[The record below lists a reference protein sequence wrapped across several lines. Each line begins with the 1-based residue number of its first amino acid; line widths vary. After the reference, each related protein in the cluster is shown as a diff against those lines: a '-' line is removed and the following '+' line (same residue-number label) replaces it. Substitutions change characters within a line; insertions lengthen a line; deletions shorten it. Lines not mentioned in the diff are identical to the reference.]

1 MSQKMILKRVAA
13 AALCLSLCGSGFS
26 RARKNIVAAP
36 ALSSFSNSSAQLAPN
51 EASLLAEW
59 WKNFDDPEL
68 ESLIKRAIE
77 SNLDVKVARAKL
89 VESRAALGN
98 TKAANQLPT
107 VNAKGSYARTR
118 TSADNPQVLT
128 LGGSTTTVPVVYGNY
143 QAYFDASYE
152 LDIFGGV
159 RNSVKASR
167 ADASASAEELRNTLV
182 STLAEVARD
191 YIQLREYQEQLRIA
205 RAQEE
210 SQKDTLHIT
219 EARNKAGLV
228 SGLDVANARAIVAS
242 TQSTIPQLQS
252 KIDQQMHAL
261 ALLVGKAPSELNAE
275 LGSEKRIPT
284 AVSEIPS
291 GLPSELLRRRP
302 DIREAEANVQA
313 AAARVGV
320 QVSKLFPSIT
330 LTAQYGG
337 QSGSG
342 LSSLMDAAARFYT
355 IGPNI
360 QWGLLNYPALK
371 TNIRTYKARRDQK
384 VLTYKKTV
392 LTAFQEVE
400 NALTAYD
407 NEKKR
412 EKILETEVEQY
423 QQASKLALSK
433 YTRGLTN
440 FLDVL
445 DAQRSLFSAQDSLAQ
460 SRATVQTDLIA
471 FYKALGGGWEKND
484 PLALAQAAGPNGQ
497 H

>member
-1 MSQKMILKRVAA
+1 MSQDTILKRIAT
-13 AALCLSLCGSGFS
+13 AALCLSLCGSGLS
-26 RARKNIVAAP
+26 RTKKDFVAAP
-36 ALSSFSNSSAQLAPN
+36 TLNSFSNSSAQLAPK

-59 WKNFDDPEL
+59 WKNFEDPEL
-68 ESLIKRAIE
+68 ESLIERAIE

-89 VESRAALGN
+89 VESRGTLGN

-107 VNAKGSYARTR
+107 VNANASYSRSR
-118 TSADNPQVLT
+118 TSADNSQVIT
-128 LGGSTTTVPVVYGNY
+128 IGGTNSTVPLVYDNY

-159 RNSVKASR
+159 RNSVKAAR
-167 ADASASAEELRNTLV
+167 ADASASVEELRNTLV

-219 EARNKAGLV
+219 EVRNKAGLV
-228 SGLDVANARAIVAS
+228 SDLDIANARAIVAS
-242 TQSTIPQLQS
+242 TQSTVPQLQS
-252 KIDQQMHAL
+252 KIDQQMHTL
-261 ALLVGKAPSELNAE
+261 ALLVGKTPSELNSE
-275 LGSEKRIPT
+275 LSVEKGVPA
-284 AVSEIPS
+284 AVAEIPS
-291 GLPSELLRRRP
+291 GLPSDLLRRRP

-337 QSGSG
+337 QSGGGFSN
-342 LSSLMDAAARFYT
+342 LLDAAARFYS
-355 IGPNI
+355 IGPTV
-360 QWGLLNYPALK
+360 QWGLINYPSLRS
-371 TNIRTYKARRDQK
+371 NIRTNKARRDQK
-384 VLTYKKTV
+384 VLTYQKTV

-400 NALTAYD
+400 DALTAYD

-412 EKILETEVEQY
+412 EKTLEIEVEQY
-423 QQASKLALSK
+423 QQASKLALAK

-445 DAQRSLFSAQDSLAQ
+445 DAQRSLFSAQDSLAL
-460 SRATVQTDLIA
+460 SRATVQTNLIA
-471 FYKALGGGWEKND
+471 LYKALGGGWEKND
-484 PLALAQAAGPNGQ
+484 PVALAQKK
-497 H
+497 